1 LALRRHWRSGEAWSE
16 LIRKVRRSALI
27 HIDPATVGRDDCD
40 CSVFDVDQSANV
52 SRQVVFDPM
61 W

>member
-1 LALRRHWRSGEAWSE
+1 
-16 LIRKVRRSALI
+16 LI

-52 SRQVVFDPM
+52 SRQVFFDPM